1 MKRWLFAFDEEPSP
15 AALPVVVVHLA
26 MSARDASTLSVTNE
40 AELFES
46 AAAAVAQ

>member
-1 MKRWLFAFDEEPSP
+1 MKRSLFTFDEDPSP

-46 AAAAVAQ
+46 AAAAATQ